1 MELRIFDD
9 MFNKYGQMFK
19 TPLKKRIVSI
29 RFIDQML
36 LRKQYTERGAKPF
49 IKNLKSL
56 KMTEEILRFAT

>member
-19 TPLKKRIVSI
+19 TPLKRGLFLLGSLTE
-29 RFIDQML
+29 ML

-49 IKNLKSL
+49 IKNLKV
-56 KMTEEILRFAT
+56 